1 MTIQTIIDTY
11 NYSTATG
18 CKLTTK
24 AVDELYEAILM
35 HMDMGVVPE
44 IDPSKGNMGTL
55 YVKAATEI
63 PEGFMT
69 FTGFRPTTKI
79 LYQNYSELELL
90 RILSLIKPGAT
101 QFALLYETT
110 KERIRTTCFG
120 NFCGTGECF
129 EISVIALR
137 FIATVFPEEKLWIDR
152 YVSQIARTILEEDRR
167 ISKRTLLMF
176 CQVLSELRREK
187 DGEIIDCLLSYLGDK
202 HLHNKS
208 NITSAIN
215 DCILYSSLRRAA

>member
-24 AVDELYEAILM
+24 AVDELYEAILT
-35 HMDMGVVPE
+35 HIDMATEGQV
-44 IDPSKGNMGTL
+44 DPSKRNMATL
-55 YVKAATEI
+55 YVKADAEI

-90 RILSLIKPGAT
+90 RILNKIKPEAS
-101 QFALLYETT
+101 QFSSMYATT

-120 NFCGTGECF
+120 RFCATGECF

-137 FIATVFPEEKLWIDR
+137 FIAALFPDEKLWIDM
-152 YVSQIARTILEEDRR
+152 YVNQIASTIFEDNRKV
-167 ISKRTLLMF
+167 SKRTLLMF

-187 DGEIIDCLLSYLGDK
+187 DGEIIDRLLGYLDDK